1 MQASPTIAVLFSQQ
15 VKFLPKWRYCRY
27 SRFVRNRGVENA
39 LDYMPSGLYWGANL
53 MAGVRR
59 PNLTEGQIDCLRL
72 VGDNYTSKEIARK
85 LGISPFTVDQRL
97 DAARKK
103 LSADSRTDAA
113 RRFAQLD
120 AEELYQPLVYDPT
133 GLEKPEVAGQLGI
146 AVNGWKLPNQ
156 QRSTSELSV
165 ADIVEDAADVPTRGR
180 LFWLVPPP
188 FGGKR
193 HGLSNGDV
201 LLKSINVAFIST
213 MMVAA
218 VVIVMTGVMRL
229 FP

>member
-1 MQASPTIAVLFSQQ
+1 
-15 VKFLPKWRYCRY
+15 
-27 SRFVRNRGVENA
+27 
-39 LDYMPSGLYWGANL
+39 

-59 PNLTEGQIDCLRL
+59 PNLTEGQINCLRL
-72 VGDNYTSKEIARK
+72 VGANYTSKEIARK

-103 LSADSRTDAA
+103 LSADSRSDAA

-120 AEELYQPLVYDPT
+120 AEEVYQPLVYDPT
-133 GLEKPEVAGQLGI
+133 GLEKHDPTRHLEI

-156 QRSTSELSV
+156 QRPSSEICAVDL
-165 ADIVEDAADVPTRGR
+165 VEDAAEAPKHGP
-180 LFWLVPPP
+180 LPWLVPPP

-193 HGLSNGDV
+193 HKLSNGDV